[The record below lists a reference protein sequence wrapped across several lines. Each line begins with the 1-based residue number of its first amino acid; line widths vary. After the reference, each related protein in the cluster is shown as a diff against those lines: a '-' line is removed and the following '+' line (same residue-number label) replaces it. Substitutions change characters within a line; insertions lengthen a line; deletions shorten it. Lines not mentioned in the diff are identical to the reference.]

1 MFYPTRFFPFGLMI
15 ILCYETLITE
25 ISFVSF
31 ILFFNFNVYFW
42 PHYTACGILVPRP
55 GIEPMPPVV
64 GSRSLNRWTSGEVS
78 VLWALIL
85 SQALLLALCPLPWRD
100 GNVLHAA
107 RPTLYQPKV
116 SISMAE
122 TSQAGVHEMG
132 RDDSQILQRP
142 KIPSS
147 HQRKVTLISV

>member
-1 MFYPTRFFPFGLMI
+1 M
-15 ILCYETLITE
+15 
-25 ISFVSF
+25 
-31 ILFFNFNVYFW
+31 
-42 PHYTACGILVPRP
+42 
-55 GIEPMPPVV
+55 
-64 GSRSLNRWTSGEVS
+64 
-78 VLWALIL
+78 
-85 SQALLLALCPLPWRD
+85 
-100 GNVLHAA
+100 LHAA